1 MKYFARL
8 TLVAP
13 LVVAWVIGLPPGP
26 TSEARQRTADAP
38 ILGILQSEL
47 RRNFDILRKDATPA
61 YFMGYTVHDDRSTQI
76 IASFGALDRTDES
89 RGRFGTVEVR
99 VGDYALDNT
108 HPIRGEGGGG
118 SPRVGRISLP
128 LTDDDQPVKLAFW
141 RATDRAF
148 KLATESLTRVRTN
161 VAAKVQDEVPAPD
174 FSREQPQ
181 TYVGAPVDFSL
192 DTKLWEARLRRL
204 SAPFAEDAL
213 IFDGSVS
220 LSVRASNR
228 FYTNSEGAQLATGD
242 LQYRL
247 FIQGATKAADGME
260 LPLYNSY
267 FSRSAEGLPD
277 EKQLL
282 ADVREMMGLL
292 ARLRTAPLV
301 DPYSGPAILSGR
313 AAGVFFHEIFGH
325 RVEGHRQRSADD
337 GQTFGSRMKEAVLP
351 DFMSVVFDPTA
362 KTRAGFELM
371 GHYQYDDEGVQA
383 RRVSVVDKGLLQTFL
398 MGRAPLRT
406 LVQSNGHGRAEP
418 GLVPV
423 SRQSNLMV
431 EASRTVTSAALVN
444 MLKAEARRQ
453 GKPFGLLFD
462 NIEGGFT
469 TTGRMNPNAFNV
481 MPNLVYRIYTDDRAP
496 ELVRGVD
503 LIGTPLAAFSKFIA
517 ASDKIGVFNG
527 VCGAESGSVPV
538 SASSPELL
546 VSEVEVQKKAQSQ
559 ETLPILPAPSRSRQ
573 GTL

>member
-1 MKYFARL
+1 MKHFARVAL
-8 TLVAP
+8 AAP
-13 LVVAWVIGLPPGP
+13 LILVGVVLLSPGP
-26 TSEARQRTADAP
+26 ASEARQRPADVP

-61 YFMGYTVHDDRSTQI
+61 YFMGYTVHDERSTQI

-118 SPRVGRISLP
+118 GPRVGRISLP

-161 VAAKVQDEVPAPD
+161 VAAKVQDEEPAPD
-174 FSREQPQ
+174 FSREEAQIH
-181 TYVGAPVDFSL
+181 VGAPVNYSL
-192 DTKLWEARLRRL
+192 DTRLWESRLRRL
-204 SAPFAEDAL
+204 SAPFAEDPL
-213 IFDGSVS
+213 IFNGSVS

-228 FYTNSEGAQLATGD
+228 FYTNSEGSQLATGD

-247 FIQGATKAADGME
+247 FIQGITKAADGME

-267 FSRSAEGLPD
+267 FSRTADGLPD

-282 ADVREMMGLL
+282 ADVREMMNLL

-301 DPYSGPAILSGR
+301 EPYSGPAILSGR

-351 DFMSVVFDPTA
+351 SFMNVVFDPTA

-383 RRVSVVDKGLLQTFL
+383 QRVSVVDKGLLQTFL

-406 LVQSNGHGRAEP
+406 LVRSNGHGRAEA

-444 MLKAEARRQ
+444 MLKEEARRQ

-469 TTGRMNPNAFNV
+469 TTGRTNPNAFNV

-559 ETLPILPAPSRSRQ
+559 ETLPILPSPSPSR
-573 GTL
+573 GTR